1 VMSDK
6 YCRECTESEQENFK
20 ATSYSVELVQLIDDS
35 WWCKE
40 HASSFLEK
48 EEKRLI
54 YSPNRAT
61 SITEQ
66 RLLDQV
72 RMLKS
77 RIKIN

>member
-1 VMSDK
+1 MSNK
-6 YCRECTESEQENFK
+6 NCCQCLESGQENFET
-20 ATSYSVELVQLIDDS
+20 TSNSVELVQLIDDS
-35 WWCKE
+35 WWCME

-66 RLLDQV
+66 SLLDQV

-77 RIKIN
+77 RIKIK

>member
-1 VMSDK
+1 MSNK
-6 YCRECTESEQENFK
+6 NCRQCLESGQENFET
-20 ATSYSVELVQLIDDS
+20 TSNSVELVQLIDDS
-35 WWCKE
+35 WWCME

-66 RLLDQV
+66 SLLDQV

-77 RIKIN
+77 RIKIK

>member
-1 VMSDK
+1 MSNK
-6 YCRECTESEQENFK
+6 NCCQCLESGQENFET
-20 ATSYSVELVQLIDDS
+20 TSNSVELVQLIDDS
-35 WWCKE
+35 WWCTE

-54 YSPNRAT
+54 YSPNMAT

-66 RLLDQV
+66 SLLDQV

-77 RIKIN
+77 RIKIK

>member
-1 VMSDK
+1 MSNK
-6 YCRECTESEQENFK
+6 SCCQCPESGQENFK
-20 ATSYSVELVQLIDDS
+20 VTGNSVELVQLIDDS
-35 WWCKE
+35 WWCRE

-66 RLLDQV
+66 SLLDQV

-77 RIKIN
+77 RIKI

>member
-1 VMSDK
+1 MSNK
-6 YCRECTESEQENFK
+6 NCCQCLESGQENFET
-20 ATSYSVELVQLIDDS
+20 TSNSVELVQLIDDS
-35 WWCKE
+35 WWCME

-66 RLLDQV
+66 SLLDHV

-77 RIKIN
+77 RIKIK

>member
-1 VMSDK
+1 MSDK
-6 YCRECTESEQENFK
+6 SCCECTESERENFQV
-20 ATSYSVELVQLIDDS
+20 TSNSVELVQLIDDS
-35 WWCKE
+35 WWCRE

-66 RLLDQV
+66 SLLDQV

-77 RIKIN
+77 RIKI

>member
-1 VMSDK
+1 MSNK
-6 YCRECTESEQENFK
+6 SCCQCPESGQENFK
-20 ATSYSVELVQLIDDS
+20 VTNNSVELVQLIDDS
-35 WWCKE
+35 WWCRE
-40 HASSFLEK
+40 HAYSFLEK

-66 RLLDQV
+66 SLLDQV

-77 RIKIN
+77 RIKI

>member
-1 VMSDK
+1 MSNK
-6 YCRECTESEQENFK
+6 NCCQCLESGQENFET
-20 ATSYSVELVQLIDDS
+20 TSNSVELVQLIDDS
-35 WWCKE
+35 WWCME

-66 RLLDQV
+66 SLLDHI

-77 RIKIN
+77 RIKIK

>member
-1 VMSDK
+1 MSNK
-6 YCRECTESEQENFK
+6 SCCQCPEFGQENFK
-20 ATSYSVELVQLIDDS
+20 VTSNSVELVQLIDDS
-35 WWCKE
+35 WWCRE

-66 RLLDQV
+66 SLLDKV

-77 RIKIN
+77 RIKI

>member
-1 VMSDK
+1 MSNK
-6 YCRECTESEQENFK
+6 NCRQCLESGQENFET
-20 ATSYSVELVQLIDDS
+20 TSNSVELVQLIDDS
-35 WWCKE
+35 WWCME

-66 RLLDQV
+66 SLLDHV

-77 RIKIN
+77 RIKIK